1 MQKIRPFLSK
11 GLVAS
16 LLLPSAVT
24 KAEQAIPINDPA
36 AGWDQVWDIVIFDI
50 SIMGI
55 LFALLT
61 VYFVVRYRRRDPD
74 QVGSQPKLTAA
85 TAVGW
90 ALIPAFIFMADDF
103 YLAAKGWKLWND
115 YRQVPAERMEIQLES
130 GMYSWD
136 YTYPNGVQAQ
146 NELRVP
152 VGKPI
157 MLRMTS
163 RDVVH
168 SHYIHKFRVKEDSMP
183 GRVTYMWFY
192 PKDVGEYIVSCNE
205 YCGIMHSLMT
215 GKVIA
220 MPEDEFNQWY
230 EESASKVAMA
240 ETTVEPEATP
250 TVAVEPT
257 PAATETEASPE
268 TSVEP
273 EVAPAVA
280 EPEQPASAEAAP
292 ETAVEPES
300 TPTVEVEPAPAA
312 TETEATVA
320 EPEQPASAE
329 SAPESAEPAATGSSE
344 ESETPA
350 TE

>member
-1 MQKIRPFLSK
+1 MQKIKPFLSK

-16 LLLPSAVT
+16 LLLPSAIA
-24 KAEQAIPINDPA
+24 KAEQTIPINDPA
-36 AGWDQVWDIVIFDI
+36 AGWDKVWHTVIVDI

-61 VYFVVRYRRRDPD
+61 VFFVIKYRRKDPD
-74 QVGSQPKLTAA
+74 QVGKPPKLTAA
-85 TAVGW
+85 MAVGW

-115 YRQVPAERMEIQLES
+115 YRQVPADRMEIKLES

-152 VGKPI
+152 AGKPI

-168 SHYIHKFRVKEDSMP
+168 SHYIHEFRVKEDSMP

-192 PKDVGEYIVSCNE
+192 PKNVGEYIVSCNE

-220 MPEDEFNQWY
+220 MPEEEFNQWY
-230 EESASKVAMA
+230 EEAASQLAMADTSAVA
-240 ETTVEPEATP
+240 ETTETAPEPVAEPAQPVATESAP
-250 TVAVEPT
+250 KPVAEPASEPAAT
-257 PAATETEASPE
+257 ESAPELVAEPASEPAATETVTEPEPASEPTATEASE
-268 TSVEP
+268 EP
-273 EVAPAVA
+273 V
-280 EPEQPASAEAAP
+280 QPA
-292 ETAVEPES
+292 
-300 TPTVEVEPAPAA
+300 
-312 TETEATVA
+312 
-320 EPEQPASAE
+320 QNN
-329 SAPESAEPAATGSSE
+329 
-344 ESETPA
+344 
-350 TE
+350 

>member
-1 MQKIRPFLSK
+1 MQKIKPFLSK

-16 LLLPSAVT
+16 LVLPSAVVQ
-24 KAEQAIPINDPA
+24 AEQPINDPA
-36 AGWDQVWDIVIFDI
+36 AGWDHVWNTVILDI

-61 VYFVVRYRRRDPD
+61 VFFIIRYRRRDPD
-74 QVGSQPKLTAA
+74 QVGNPPKLTAA

-115 YRQVPAERMEIQLES
+115 YRRVPAERMEIQLES

-152 VGKPI
+152 AGKPV

-168 SHYIHKFRVKEDSMP
+168 SHYIHEFRVKEDSMP
-183 GRVTYMWFY
+183 GRVTYLWFY
-192 PKDVGEYIVSCNE
+192 PKDVGEYTVSCNE

-220 MPEDEFNQWY
+220 MPEEEFYEWY
-230 EESASKVAMA
+230 EEAASQLAMTDTDVIA
-240 ETTVEPEATP
+240 EPEPNTTANTVGSEKPANIEAKTTEATP
-250 TVAVEPT
+250 VEESAATATPPEE
-257 PAATETEASPE
+257 PAATESSE
-268 TSVEP
+268 
-273 EVAPAVA
+273 
-280 EPEQPASAEAAP
+280 
-292 ETAVEPES
+292 
-300 TPTVEVEPAPAA
+300 
-312 TETEATVA
+312 
-320 EPEQPASAE
+320 
-329 SAPESAEPAATGSSE
+329 SSE
-344 ESETPA
+344 ESVQPA